1 MKFPRRQFLHLAAG
15 AIALPA
21 LSRIAKAQVYP
32 NKLIKLVLPF
42 LPGTPND
49 VVARLVAPALSS
61 RLRQTVVIDNR
72 PGGGTSIATKAVM
85 TADPDGYTLLLTSSN
100 VHVIAQALNRN
111 ITYDP
116 IKDFACVGTVAA
128 TPWLL
133 VIAPAIPAKSL
144 EGFVAYAKANPG
156 KMNIGFGQ
164 GTGPQLVG
172 ELFKKATGVQITG
185 IPYKGGT
192 QVVTDMLGGQIHV
205 YFGTTSNL
213 VPLIRDGKLRAL
225 AITSATRST
234 DFPEVPTMVESG
246 FPGLTLSSMVGILAP
261 ARTPAAVVDRLNSE
275 LNESLKSSEL
285 RASILKI
292 GYEPSFGSPQNFA
305 TFLADEMQRWLPI
318 AKETGFSMD

>member
-1 MKFPRRQFLHLAAG
+1 
-15 AIALPA
+15 
-21 LSRIAKAQVYP
+21 
-32 NKLIKLVLPF
+32 
-42 LPGTPND
+42 
-49 VVARLVAPALSS
+49 
-61 RLRQTVVIDNR
+61 
-72 PGGGTSIATKAVM
+72 
-85 TADPDGYTLLLTSSN
+85 
-100 VHVIAQALNRN
+100 
-111 ITYDP
+111 
-116 IKDFACVGTVAA
+116 
-128 TPWLL
+128 
-133 VIAPAIPAKSL
+133 
-144 EGFVAYAKANPG
+144 
-156 KMNIGFGQ
+156 
-164 GTGPQLVG
+164 
-172 ELFKKATGVQITG
+172 
-185 IPYKGGT
+185 
-192 QVVTDMLGGQIHV
+192 MLGGQIHV